1 MQQTGILRT
10 VNGYL
15 NGTTATGD
23 LYPGTSALGYTGQYP
38 IYSGQVGA
46 YEFLSYSGAQKL
58 SDTTTASAT
67 PLQGGKFQYV
77 QFAADGT
84 TYAQGQLLYWKD
96 ETNYIVTNVAPSATS
111 AAFAGICIAPV
122 TQGNY
127 WFVQTE
133 GVAYCQFA
141 STASSH
147 TASVGVYGVV
157 NTNTV
162 NSLADATAD
171 ATAGVNKLFIGIA
184 KDAPSD
190 AGITRVYLRNFVQ
203 VE

>member
-1 MQQTGILRT
+1 MKSTGILRT
-10 VNGYL
+10 VNRYW

-23 LYPGTSALGYTGQYP
+23 QYPGGAPATSPNQYLGQL
-38 IYSGQVGA
+38 GA
-46 YEFLSYSGAQKL
+46 TELKNFSSAQAS
-58 SDTTTASAT
+58 SDPASAT
-67 PLQGGKFQYV
+67 PLQSGKYQYV

-84 TYAQGQLLYWKD
+84 SYAQGQALYWKD
-96 ETNYIVTNVAPSATS
+96 ETNYIVTNVAPIATS
-111 AAFAGICIAPV
+111 AAFAGICTAPV
-122 TQGNY
+122 TQGYY
-127 WFVQTE
+127 WFLQVR

-141 STASSH
+141 GTASSH
-147 TASVGVYGVV
+147 TASVGVYLVV

-190 AGITRVYLRNFVQ
+190 GGITRVFLRGV
-203 VE
+203 VEVE